1 MPLLTSLTR
10 RGLLPLLLLAG
21 NGALADSAT
30 VNITGRILSSAC
42 QPEINPLTV
51 PLGTISRTALGAKG
65 VTAPAI
71 AFQLRLKNCPAE
83 ISQVK
88 VQFDG
93 TPAGGDSTAL
103 ALTAATGVAT
113 GVAVQLQDAAGAVV
127 PPGQASA
134 LMAIKGGSGSVNS
147 LGFTARYIA
156 TADKVTA
163 GSANASATFTLWYSN

>member
-1 MPLLTSLTR
+1 MPMFNAITR
-10 RGLLPLLLLAG
+10 HGLLPLLLLVSAS
-21 NGALADSAT
+21 ALADSAT

-42 QPEINPLTV
+42 EPEVNPLAV
-51 PLGTISRTALGAKG
+51 PLGNISRTALNAKG
-65 VTAPAI
+65 ETASAT

-93 TPAGGDSTAL
+93 TPASGDSNAL
-103 ALTAATGVAT
+103 ALTAVSGIAT
-113 GVAVQLQDAAGAVV
+113 GVAVQLRDAAGTILT
-127 PPGQASA
+127 PGQPSA

-147 LGFTARYIA
+147 LAFSARYIA
-156 TADKVTA
+156 TDDSVTA